1 MTKAVTS
8 GTLDVRCPVGDD
20 GTSIPPVLTEE
31 QANQPEPA
39 YQKLQPRWSGL
50 SKDQVAADQRRRL
63 YEAMVD
69 ISASRGY
76 QATTITALWARARVS
91 SHTYYALFP
100 KSEGDPKEAC
110 FLGAYD
116 YVVGRAVEQINLAYR
131 GEEDPEGRLCR
142 AFEQFALEAA
152 SEPQAARFALLEPFG
167 AGQAAFA
174 RMDRGREMFE
184 GLIAASIGNPSRGA
198 TLSPTIAKG
207 IVGGVERVSRA
218 YLLAGK
224 IDGLAG
230 TADELSAWVSS
241 YRPWS
246 RSTPAETRE
255 AATRL
260 RAGLSAKDE
269 RLRILRAAAAIAA
282 SDGYSGLSAARI
294 IRLAEVSEK
303 TFVSLYSGADAIEA
317 CFLAAVDLLGVEAL
331 VCAANASRDAPD
343 WPDAVRSGVVALLDH
358 VAAHPFLGPV
368 AFIEIFSVGPSA
380 IERRSRLLQKFREQL
395 VNGVPES
402 HRPSELVAEA
412 IVGAIWAVVH
422 DYVVRGQSDR
432 VAELADDATY
442 LALAPLIGH
451 EAAIQL
457 ILAENRSVRSTGRA
471 PNITQTPP
479 ARTDTRPRP
488 AKPAWSS
495 DPDVPLVVIDLASVE
510 TYVLVR
516 ALSDLAV
523 EREGAVWCP
532 LISKPAGLD
541 LDVEAARRHVERL
554 QLPFVRPE
562 RHPAPL
568 PRAMRLATFA
578 SARACGAI
586 FTIRAT
592 RLAWAAG
599 ADLDCLGDR
608 PSLEDG
614 EIEDDLDD
622 YLRLIVREIGLDI
635 EEAKLAMEDGS
646 AWEGQ
651 LDRAADCLAQ
661 MGIDSAPALR
671 WQGRVYTGL
680 DAISAVLADDGQH
693 PPRV

>member
-1 MTKAVTS
+1 
-8 GTLDVRCPVGDD
+8 
-20 GTSIPPVLTEE
+20 LTEE
-31 QANQPEPA
+31 PGVQPEPT
-39 YQKLQPRWSGL
+39 YQKLQPRWCGL
-50 SKDQVAADQRRRL
+50 SKDQVAEDQRRRL

-76 QATTITALWARARVS
+76 QATTITALWARAGVS

-100 KSEGDPKEAC
+100 KREGDPKEAC
-110 FLGAYD
+110 FLGAWD
-116 YVVGRAVEQINLAYR
+116 YVVGRAVERINRAYR

-184 GLIAASIGNPSRGA
+184 ALIAASISNPSRGA

-207 IVGGVERVSRA
+207 IVGGIERVSRA

-224 IDGLAG
+224 IDELAG
-230 TADELSAWVSS
+230 TAAELSAWVSS

-246 RSTPAETRE
+246 RSTPAETPE
-255 AATRL
+255 APTRL
-260 RAGLSAKDE
+260 HGGLSAKDE

-303 TFVSLYSGADAIEA
+303 TFVSLYNGADAIEA
-317 CFLAAVDLLGVEAL
+317 CFLAAVDLLAVEAL
-331 VCAANASRDAPD
+331 VCAANAARDARD
-343 WPDAVRSGVVALLDH
+343 WPDAVRRGVVALLDH

-380 IERRSRLLQKFREQL
+380 VERRSRLLQRFRDQL

-422 DYVVRGQSDR
+422 DYVVRGQSAR

-457 ILAENRSVRSTGRA
+457 VLGDHRSVLSTKRA
-471 PNITQTPP
+471 PTVSLTPP
-479 ARTDTRPRP
+479 AGTDTRPRP

-516 ALSDLAV
+516 PLSDLAV

-541 LDVEAARRHVERL
+541 LDVEAARRHVDRL

-599 ADLDCLGDR
+599 ADLDRLGEQ
-608 PSLEDG
+608 PGLKDG
-614 EIEDDLDD
+614 EIDDDLDE
-622 YLRLIVREIGLDI
+622 YLRLIAREIGLDI
-635 EEAKLAMEDGS
+635 EEAKLAMEESS
-646 AWEGQ
+646 AWAGQ
-651 LDRAADCLAQ
+651 LDQAADCLAQ
-661 MGIDSAPALR
+661 MGIESAPALR

-680 DAISAVLADDGQH
+680 NAISAVLADCGKH
-693 PPRV
+693 PPLA

>member
-1 MTKAVTS
+1 MTKAVTTVE
-8 GTLDVRCPVGDD
+8 GRAGQL
-20 GTSIPPVLTEE
+20 
-31 QANQPEPA
+31 EPT

-50 SKDQVAADQRRRL
+50 TQEEVAADQRRRL

-100 KSEGDPKEAC
+100 RSEGDPKEAC

-116 YVVGRAVEQINLAYR
+116 YVVGRAAERISLAYR
-131 GEEDPEGRLCR
+131 GEEDPERRLCR
-142 AFEQFALEAA
+142 AFEQFASEAA

-184 GLIAASIGNPSRGA
+184 GLIAASISNPSRGA

-224 IDGLAG
+224 IDELSA

-246 RSTPAETRE
+246 RSTPAETPE

-260 RAGLSAKDE
+260 HAGLSAKDE

-282 SDGYSGLSAARI
+282 SDGYSGLSVARI
-294 IRLAEVSEK
+294 TRLAEVSEK
-303 TFVSLYSGADAIEA
+303 TFASLYNGADAIEA

-331 VCAANASRDAPD
+331 VCAANASRHARG
-343 WPDAVRSGVVALLDH
+343 WPDGVRNEIMALLDH

-368 AFIEIFSVGPSA
+368 AFIEIFSVGPSG
-380 IERRSRLLQKFREQL
+380 IQRRSRLLQRFRDRL
-395 VNGVPES
+395 VNGIPES
-402 HRPSELVAEA
+402 HRPSELIAEA

-457 ILAENRSVRSTGRA
+457 ILGDHQRARSTGRS
-471 PNITQTPP
+471 PNVSLTPP
-479 ARTDTRPRP
+479 AGTDTRPRP

-516 ALSDLAV
+516 PLSDLAV
-523 EREGAVWCP
+523 ERQGAVWCP

-578 SARACGAI
+578 SARGSGAI

-599 ADLDCLGDR
+599 ADLDCLGDQ

-646 AWEGQ
+646 DWDAQ
-651 LDRAADCLAQ
+651 LDQAADCLAEL
-661 MGIDSAPALR
+661 GIDSAPALR
-671 WQGRVYTGL
+671 WQGNIYTGL
-680 DAISAVLADDGQH
+680 DAISALLADSGMN
-693 PPRV
+693 PPVA

>member
-1 MTKAVTS
+1 MRTEYPMAADPTTALNS
-8 GTLDVRCPVGDD
+8 GATP
-20 GTSIPPVLTEE
+20 E
-31 QANQPEPA
+31 QNQR
-39 YQKLQPRWSGL
+39 LQPRWCGL
-50 SKDQVAADQRRRL
+50 TKEQVAADQRRRL
-63 YEAMVD
+63 YEAMVEVC
-69 ISASRGY
+69 ACRGY
-76 QATTITALWARARVS
+76 AATTIRALWATAGVS

-116 YVVGRAVEQINLAYR
+116 YVVGRAVERINLAYL
-131 GEEDPEGRLCR
+131 GEEEPERRLCR
-142 AFEQFALEAA
+142 AFEQFASEAA
-152 SEPQAARFALLEPFG
+152 NEPQVARFALLEPFG

-184 GLIAASIGNPSRGA
+184 GLIAATIGNPSRGA

-224 IDGLAG
+224 IDELAA

-246 RSTPAETRE
+246 RSTPAEKPE

-260 RAGLSAKDE
+260 QAGLSAKDE
-269 RLRILRAAAAIAA
+269 RLRILRAAAVIAA

-294 IRLAEVSEK
+294 TRLAEVSEK
-303 TFVSLYSGADAIEA
+303 TFASLYKGADAIEA

-331 VCAANASRDAPD
+331 VCAANASRHARG
-343 WPDAVRSGVVALLDH
+343 WPDGVRNEIVALLDH

-368 AFIEIFSVGPSA
+368 AFIEIFSVGPSG
-380 IERRSRLLQKFREQL
+380 IQRRSRLLQRFRDRL
-395 VNGVPES
+395 VNGIPQPQ
-402 HRPSELVAEA
+402 RPSELIAEA
-412 IVGAIWAVVH
+412 IVGGIWAVVH
-422 DYVVRGQSDR
+422 DYVVRGQRDR

-442 LALAPLIGH
+442 LALAPLMGH

-457 ILAENRSVRSTGRA
+457 ILGDHRSAPSTGRA
-471 PNITQTPP
+471 PSTSSSRP
-479 ARTDTRPRP
+479 AGTDTRPRP

-495 DPDVPLVVIDLASVE
+495 DPDVPLVVVDLASVE

-523 EREGAVWCP
+523 ERQGAVWCP
-532 LISKPAGLD
+532 LISEPAELD

-562 RHPAPL
+562 HHPAPL

-578 SARACGAI
+578 SARGSGAI

-599 ADLDCLGDR
+599 ADLDRLGDQPR
-608 PSLEDG
+608 LEDG

-622 YLRLIVREIGLDI
+622 YLRLIANEIGLDV

-646 AWEGQ
+646 NWDDQ
-651 LDRAADCLAQ
+651 LDQAADCLAEL
-661 MGIDSAPALR
+661 GIDSAPALR
-671 WQGRVYTGL
+671 WQGQIYTGL
-680 DAISAVLADDGQH
+680 DAISAVLADSGKH
-693 PPRV
+693 PPLA

>member
-1 MTKAVTS
+1 MPAPS
-8 GTLDVRCPVGDD
+8 
-20 GTSIPPVLTEE
+20 TE
-31 QANQPEPA
+31 ATDRRPTRSR

-50 SKDQVAADQRRRL
+50 GKDGVADDQRRRL
-63 YEAMVD
+63 YEAMVEV
-69 ISASRGY
+69 ATSRGY
-76 QATTITALWARARVS
+76 QATTITAVWATAGVS

-116 YVVGRAVEQINLAYR
+116 YVVARAAQRINLAYR

-142 AFEQFALEAA
+142 AFEQFASEAA
-152 SEPQAARFALLEPFG
+152 GEPQAARFALLEPFG

-184 GLIAASIGNPSRGA
+184 GLIAASISNPSRGA
-198 TLSPTIAKG
+198 ALSPTIGKG
-207 IVGGVERVSRA
+207 IVGGVERVSRV
-218 YLLAGK
+218 YLLGGK
-224 IDGLAG
+224 IDELAA
-230 TADELSAWVSS
+230 TANELSAWVSS

-246 RSTPAETRE
+246 RSTSGETPE

-260 RAGLSAKDE
+260 QAGLSSKDE

-294 IRLAEVSEK
+294 TRLAGVSEE
-303 TFVSLYSGADAIEA
+303 TFASLYNGADAIET
-317 CFLAAVDLLGVEAL
+317 CFLAAFDLLGVEAL
-331 VCAANASRDAPD
+331 VCAANASRHAPG
-343 WPDAVRSGVVALLDH
+343 WPDAMRSGIVALLDH

-380 IERRSRLLQKFREQL
+380 IERRSMLLQRFRDQL
-395 VNGVPES
+395 VNGVPEP
-402 HRPSELVAEA
+402 HRPSELIAEA

-422 DYVVRGQSDR
+422 DYVARGQSDR

-451 EAAIQL
+451 EASIQL
-457 ILAENRSVRSTGRA
+457 ILGDHRGARSAGRA
-471 PNITQTPP
+471 PNAPLTPP
-479 ARTDTRPRP
+479 AGTDRRPRP

-516 ALSDLAV
+516 PLSDLAV
-523 EREGAVWCP
+523 ERQGAVWCP

-541 LDVEAARRHVERL
+541 LDVEAARRHVDRL

-568 PRAMRLATFA
+568 PKAMRLATFA
-578 SARACGAI
+578 SARGSGAM

-599 ADLDCLGDR
+599 ADLDRLGDQ
-608 PSLEDG
+608 PSVEDG
-614 EIEDDLDD
+614 EIANGLED
-622 YLRLIVREIGLDI
+622 YLRLIAREIGLDI

-646 AWEGQ
+646 DWDAQ
-651 LDRAADCLAQ
+651 LDQAAGCLAEL
-661 MGIDSAPALR
+661 GIDSAPALR
-671 WQGRVYTGL
+671 WQGKIYTGL
-680 DAISAVLADDGQH
+680 DSISALLADCGKH
-693 PPRV
+693 PPLA